1 MAAKTV
7 KKKAM
12 SFEDGLSRL
21 EEISRQMESSDLP
34 LEDMLGIYEEGTK
47 LSAELMKKLEEA
59 RGRMLE
65 VKQGKDGK
73 PSVNATELMEQ
84 GNMLDQLGGEAK

>member
-12 SFEDGLSRL
+12 SFEDGLNRL

-34 LEDMLGIYEEGTK
+34 LEDMLVIYEEGTK
-47 LSAELMKKLEEA
+47 LSAELMRKLEESH
-59 RGRMLE
+59 GRMLE
-65 VKQGKDGK
+65 IKQGKDGK
-73 PSVNATELMEQ
+73 PTVNQTELVEQ
-84 GNMLDQLGGEAK
+84 GSMLDQLGGDVK